1 MFAPR
6 NTAIQTAEVYPP
18 EGFASIERALRR
30 LSPVLARAA
39 SETAQAFF
47 PEQEGSGPDRE
58 AQALSGSGTL
68 RCSQANIGESCEM
81 VCGLA
86 VDKMGW
92 TSLLADSAGDLSMD
106 VLRELA
112 NCICGSLLSDP
123 EFLEEFGQMYPCV
136 PSVPSLDDAPHVCDG
151 RGLEGAV
158 RISGTW
164 IHFTFTFPDRAGK
177 SARIGRHSVT
187 A

>member
-1 MFAPR
+1 KSILGRPGRRRRARIPEPMPEVLMFAPR

-68 RCSQANIGESCEM
+68 RCSQANIGES
-81 VCGLA
+81 
-86 VDKMGW
+86 
-92 TSLLADSAGDLSMD
+92 
-106 VLRELA
+106 
-112 NCICGSLLSDP
+112 
-123 EFLEEFGQMYPCV
+123 
-136 PSVPSLDDAPHVCDG
+136 
-151 RGLEGAV
+151 
-158 RISGTW
+158 
-164 IHFTFTFPDRAGK
+164 
-177 SARIGRHSVT
+177 
-187 A
+187 